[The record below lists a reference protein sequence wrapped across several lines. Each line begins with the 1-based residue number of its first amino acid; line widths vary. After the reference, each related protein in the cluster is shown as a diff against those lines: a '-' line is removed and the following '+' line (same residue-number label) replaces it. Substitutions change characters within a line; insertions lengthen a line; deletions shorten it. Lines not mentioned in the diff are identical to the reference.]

1 VRGVWLQCGGTLG
14 SGSTDMKTV
23 LVVDDHA
30 DSNEITCKLLK
41 RLGHRTISAATGEAA
56 LALLATELPDLIILD
71 VMMPG
76 MNGEEVLRLI
86 RATEATATVPVIMH
100 SAVASP
106 DFQDNALAKGANG
119 FLVKSGFDLKA
130 FEATISKFI

>member
-1 VRGVWLQCGGTLG
+1 MRGVWLQCGCTLG

-41 RLGHRTISAATGEAA
+41 RLGHRTMSAATGEAA
-56 LALLATELPDLIILD
+56 LALLATEIPDLIILD

-76 MNGEEVLRLI
+76 MNGEEVLRMI
-86 RATEATATVPVIMH
+86 RATEATATLPVIMH
-100 SAVASP
+100 SAVADP
-106 DFQDNALAKGANG
+106 EFQDNALAKGANG

-130 FEATISKFI
+130 FEATINKFI

>member
-1 VRGVWLQCGGTLG
+1 
-14 SGSTDMKTV
+14 
-23 LVVDDHA
+23 
-30 DSNEITCKLLK
+30 
-41 RLGHRTISAATGEAA
+41 
-56 LALLATELPDLIILD
+56 ELPDLVILD

-100 SAVASP
+100 SAVANP
-106 DFQDNALAKGANG
+106 DFRDNALAKGANG

-130 FEATISKFI
+130 FEATINKFI